1 MIEEIKEIE
10 ARRYEDEIDF
20 YELVEILM
28 RHRCSILVTIIF
40 CAILS
45 IGGALYV
52 NSKAPHYL
60 VKNILVQQEN
70 YGLKGVNKIDIDT
83 ILLQDKNI
91 EKIFE
96 IESIREKYLKNTP
109 ENMQN
114 LSSKRKFLQ
123 KIITVNKN
131 DKKPEEVLIKVETIT
146 DEESSRE
153 VIERYLEILR
163 EQDNLADIIEK
174 EKIAKNISLEKV
186 KMELEEI
193 QNEILNIFKNDDDLE
208 NLKPE
213 EKISYISSKYP
224 KLDLR
229 KSEQEKYYNNYVNE
243 LIKLDSLND
252 EVDIIKETTDIYSL
266 KEKSKAKIVLVAGM
280 VVGVFLGAVVA
291 FVKEFIDEYKKRC
304 KNN

>member
-10 ARRYEDEIDF
+10 ERRYEDEIDF

-146 DEESSRE
+146 DEDSSRE

-163 EQDNLADIIEK
+163 EEDNLADIIEK
-174 EKIAKNISLEKV
+174 ERMMKNISLEKV
-186 KMELEEI
+186 KVELEEI

-213 EKISYISSKYP
+213 EKINYISSKYP

-243 LIKLDSLND
+243 LIRLDSLNG
-252 EVDIIKETTDIYSL
+252 EVGIIKETTDIYSL
-266 KEKSKAKIVLVAGM
+266 KEKSKAKIILVVGI
-280 VVGVFLGAVVA
+280 VVGVFLGVIIA
-291 FVKEFIDEYKKRC
+291 FINEFIKEYKKRY

>member
-70 YGLKGVNKIDIDT
+70 YGLKGVKKIDIDT

-146 DEESSRE
+146 DEDSSRE

-163 EQDNLADIIEK
+163 EEDNLADIIEK
-174 EKIAKNISLEKV
+174 ERMMKNISLEKV
-186 KMELEEI
+186 KVELEEI

-213 EKISYISSKYP
+213 EKINYISSKYP

-243 LIKLDSLND
+243 LIRLDSLNG
-252 EVDIIKETTDIYSL
+252 EVGIIKETTDIYSL
-266 KEKSKAKIVLVAGM
+266 KEKSKAKIILVVGI
-280 VVGVFLGAVVA
+280 VVGVFLGVIIA
-291 FVKEFIDEYKKRC
+291 FINEFIKEYKKRY

>member
-1 MIEEIKEIE
+1 MIEEIKEME
-10 ARRYEDEIDF
+10 ARRYEDEIDL
-20 YELVEILM
+20 YELIEILM
-28 RHRCSILVTIIF
+28 RHRCSILATIIF
-40 CAILS
+40 CTILS

-60 VKNILVQQEN
+60 VKNILIQQEN
-70 YGLKGVNKIDIDT
+70 YGLKGVNKIDVDT
-83 ILLQDKNI
+83 ILLQDKNV

-96 IESIREKYLKNTP
+96 IEPIREEYLKNTP

-123 KIITVNKN
+123 KIMTITKN
-131 DKKPEEVLIKVETIT
+131 DKKPEEVLIKVEAIT
-146 DEESSRE
+146 DEDSSRE

-266 KEKSKAKIVLVAGM
+266 KEKSKAKIVLVVGM
-280 VVGVFLGAVVA
+280 AVGVFLGAVVA
-291 FVKEFIDEYKKRC
+291 FVKEFIYEYKKRC